1 MENCCR
7 RGLLKKLSVSML
19 DWPTLGWLFSAGNDL
34 TIEPDLVAGRLIAR
48 IPIIQVMNVLF
59 ALLSMLTEG
68 TQ

>member
-1 MENCCR
+1 
-7 RGLLKKLSVSML
+7 ML

-34 TIEPDLVAGRLIAR
+34 TIEPDLVAGRLIVR